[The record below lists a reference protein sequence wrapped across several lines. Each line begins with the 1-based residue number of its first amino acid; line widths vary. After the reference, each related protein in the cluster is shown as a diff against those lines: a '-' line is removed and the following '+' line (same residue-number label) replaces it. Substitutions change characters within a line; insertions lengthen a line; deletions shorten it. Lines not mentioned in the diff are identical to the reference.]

1 MAGGKY
7 KIISNRNQGYLALSE
22 PNSPTITSP
31 GYTITPE
38 KQESDLKSL
47 LMMVIEDI
55 KKDINNS
62 FKEIQENIGKQL

>member
-1 MAGGKY
+1 MAGGKG
-7 KIISNRNQGYLALSE
+7 KNISSRNQAYLASSE
-22 PNSPTITSP
+22 PNSSTISSP

-47 LMMVIEDI
+47 LIMLIEDI

-62 FKEIQENIGKQL
+62 LRNTGEHR